1 MSLLATDRL
10 AGEREEIVYE
20 GVDRVGRD
28 EVTLRLRQGRDAFFT
43 LERRL
48 VRTGG
53 ITLTQVFPVGSDGA
67 LHDFASA
74 DPYGDSLQGS
84 YKALRQRYLGEGGGR
99 RTAIQRSVTPVD
111 CLDQL
116 GTMEHCRHEAELL
129 PIVQTVTRALGAEQ
143 YIFSWLVLDEKS
155 GDVSEHRYLVG
166 CDPAWLNKYID
177 HVWYMN
183 DPLLEYA
190 KRNATP
196 VLSSQLDL
204 YSDSH
209 WLATEAAAHGFRN
222 NLVCPVHAGTN
233 SQLVML
239 QASNAEPKEV
249 GEGILWRNW
258 CLLRAL
264 AGELLDWHLAGL
276 RQQATSQFD
285 LSEQEVKVLRMV
297 HGGGTASNVAAV
309 LDVSVKTVY
318 GIVYPRIND
327 KMGTSHINKA
337 VATAV
342 NCGLIE

>member
-1 MSLLATDRL
+1 MSILVTDR
-10 AGEREEIVYE
+10 AAVEHEEIVYE

-28 EVTLRLRQGRDAFFT
+28 EVTLRLRRGGGEFFT

-48 VRTGG
+48 VRAGG
-53 ITLTQVFPVGSDGA
+53 VTVTQVFPVGSGSA

-74 DPYGDSLQGS
+74 DPYGGSLQGS
-84 YKALRQRYLGEGGGR
+84 YMALRQRYLSERGR
-99 RTAIQRSVTPVD
+99 RTAVQRSVTPGD
-111 CLDQL
+111 FLDQI
-116 GTMEHCRHEAELL
+116 GAMEHCRHEAELL
-129 PIVQTVTRALGAEQ
+129 PIAQTVTRALGAEQ

-155 GDVSEHRYLVG
+155 GDVTEHRYLVG

-196 VLSSQLDL
+196 VLSSRLDL

-233 SQLVML
+233 SLLVML
-239 QASNAEPKEV
+239 QASNAEPREV
-249 GEGILWRNW
+249 GEGILWRNRR
-258 CLLRAL
+258 LLRVL
-264 AGELLDWHLAGL
+264 ASELLDWRLAGL

-318 GIVYPRIND
+318 GVVYPRIND

-342 NCGLIE
+342 NCGLVE